1 MKIVTICD
9 EYLEKILKNFPKFPN
24 HGDGDLI
31 YFENEYYFIPLTS
44 KRRTLKNDSPLEK
57 SKYYIFSKKATGTLL
72 IQNYIHCHPS
82 LIKEYK
88 NSKAIS
94 HQLNELTE
102 NRIEIEKKME
112 FQKKFQ
118 EQGKLHIQKEKL
130 YSKFFFMKNQSDKR
144 TNALT
149 YMEKA
154 INSMA
159 AFEKI
164 AEHEK
169 KIKEMLSC
177 KIFSKTIEIY
187 EIETITRLKQAW
199 LNLKRNLM
207 KGKLTLNYIIQ
218 LNEIVA
224 GHQALEVGSLRAK
237 VNYVSGEFRIEP
249 PKKNAILTKI
259 EKLNTNKKESRVLQL
274 ALDIFYSI
282 IVHQWFY
289 DGNKRTAFLV
299 LNKIL
304 IENNLGIL
312 LIKDCNRDEFEKKLY
327 SCYKATY
334 ANTEQKLKI
343 KNQSKFFKFLKEKC
357 FIIIKEGLS

>member
-130 YSKFFFMKNQSDKR
+130 YS
-144 TNALT
+144 
-149 YMEKA
+149 
-154 INSMA
+154 
-159 AFEKI
+159 
-164 AEHEK
+164 
-169 KIKEMLSC
+169 
-177 KIFSKTIEIY
+177 
-187 EIETITRLKQAW
+187 
-199 LNLKRNLM
+199 
-207 KGKLTLNYIIQ
+207 
-218 LNEIVA
+218 
-224 GHQALEVGSLRAK
+224 
-237 VNYVSGEFRIEP
+237 
-249 PKKNAILTKI
+249 
-259 EKLNTNKKESRVLQL
+259 
-274 ALDIFYSI
+274 
-282 IVHQWFY
+282 
-289 DGNKRTAFLV
+289 
-299 LNKIL
+299 
-304 IENNLGIL
+304 
-312 LIKDCNRDEFEKKLY
+312 
-327 SCYKATY
+327 CYKATY

-357 FIIIKEGLS
+357 FIIIKEGLSWWKST